1 MNDNLRSTTTV
12 KRYTVAEANA
22 MLPLMRSI
30 VSDICEVFRD
40 VTGRRVDLHR
50 LLRGRER
57 GSGQQYD
64 DEVAETRADLQE
76 EYDKYWKY
84 REELEALGVI
94 LRQPEQGAIEFPAHI
109 NGRDAFLSWQL
120 GEESVMYWR
129 DEDAPWTAR
138 KPLPIIAPNVIAPNV
153 DPNI

>member
-1 MNDNLRSTTTV
+1 MNENFRSTTTV

-22 MLPLMRSI
+22 MLPLLRSI
-30 VSDICEVFRD
+30 VSDICEVFRN

-50 LLRGRER
+50 LLRQRER

-76 EYDKYWKY
+76 EYDKIWKY

-94 LRQPEQGAIEFPAHI
+94 LRQPEQGAIEFPARVS
-109 NGRDAFLSWQL
+109 GREAYLSWQL
-120 GEESVMYWR
+120 GEEEVRYWR
-129 DEDAPWTAR
+129 EEDAPWTAR
-138 KPLPIIAPNVIAPNV
+138 KLISLSEQS
-153 DPNI
+153 

>member
-1 MNDNLRSTTTV
+1 MKDNLQSTTTI

-22 MLPLMRSI
+22 MLPLLRSI

-50 LLRGRER
+50 LLRQRDR
-57 GSGQQYD
+57 SSGQQYD

-76 EYDKYWKY
+76 EYDKIWKY

-94 LRQPEQGAIEFPAHI
+94 LRQPEQGAIEFPARI
-109 NGRDAFLSWQL
+109 AGQDAFLSWRL
-120 GEESVMYWR
+120 GEPEVLFWRESS
-129 DEDAPWTAR
+129 APWSAR
-138 KPLPIIAPNVIAPNV
+138 KPLPPA
-153 DPNI
+153 